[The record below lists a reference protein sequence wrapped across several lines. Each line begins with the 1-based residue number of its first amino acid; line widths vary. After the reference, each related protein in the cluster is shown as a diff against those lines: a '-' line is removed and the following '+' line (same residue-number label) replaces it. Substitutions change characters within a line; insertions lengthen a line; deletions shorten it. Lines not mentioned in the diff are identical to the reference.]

1 MKKLEV
7 MYKKEKG
14 AVKPTQGYEGDF
26 AFDMYASEGR
36 LVPPLT
42 FRSVP
47 VPTNLKTAFDPIEA
61 GMFISLRSGCASKTP
76 LIVSNS
82 PGIVEG
88 TYRDGIGILLRNT
101 FIDNSLVDFVIT
113 TKGER
118 LPISKVPQ
126 KVLQEARRFYD
137 AETEL
142 LGYAEPTSKKAKAEN
157 DAAYRTLVP
166 RGTVYIAKH
175 DRVAQMSFI
184 PKIVAEFK
192 ETGVLPESV
201 RQEKGFGSSG
211 NTLKDDTHE

>member
-88 TYRDGIGILLRNT
+88 TY
-101 FIDNSLVDFVIT
+101 
-113 TKGER
+113 
-118 LPISKVPQ
+118 
-126 KVLQEARRFYD
+126 
-137 AETEL
+137 
-142 LGYAEPTSKKAKAEN
+142 
-157 DAAYRTLVP
+157 
-166 RGTVYIAKH
+166 
-175 DRVAQMSFI
+175 
-184 PKIVAEFK
+184 
-192 ETGVLPESV
+192 
-201 RQEKGFGSSG
+201 
-211 NTLKDDTHE
+211 